1 MSSANAAA
9 IKSSA
14 ADYRNQPDATEL
26 DHIPGSYGLP
36 YFGSSLQFF
45 FNLRG
50 MINDR
55 HRKWG
60 EVSRIRMLS
69 QRGLLVLGADNY
81 QAVYLDRDRNFSTEM
96 GYEASLG
103 MFYKGGLLL
112 RDFDDHKFQR
122 RIMQSAF
129 KTPAMKQ
136 YVATMNPILA
146 QNVREA
152 VGQQP
157 LEFNPFIKEAL
168 LEVGARLF
176 IGVDSRGA
184 ESKDL
189 NSAFT
194 DINEGLIGQ
203 IKKEWP
209 GTRYGKGKKGERYL
223 AQYFSRL
230 IPQRRGHE
238 GDDMLTYMCNEKDE
252 SGNYFDDRDLI
263 AHAAFLLFAAHDTTT
278 SVLNHL
284 VMYSAM
290 DSKLQQRIRDEVKSF
305 NKAAPDYDDLD
316 NMGFLDNCFHEVLRM
331 HPSVPLMTRR
341 TIRECEIG
349 GYRVPANTMLWLPP
363 IFNHTDP
370 RYWSNPET
378 FDPDRFSAERAE
390 HKRHSFCYHPF
401 GGGAHKCIGL
411 HFANM
416 LVKVFMFHFVQA
428 YDYSTPAGF
437 KPKLEWIP
445 LPKPAALPLTLVKRC

>member
-1 MSSANAAA
+1 MSSANAARV
-9 IKSSA
+9 A
-14 ADYRNQPDATEL
+14 AGDYRNQPDATDL
-26 DHIPGSYGLP
+26 DHIPGSDGLP

-45 FNLRG
+45 FNFRG

-55 HRKWG
+55 YRKWG

-96 GYEASLG
+96 GYESSLG

-122 RIMQSAF
+122 RIMQTAF

-136 YVATMNPILA
+136 YVAGMNPIIA
-146 QNVREA
+146 QNVKEA
-152 VGQQP
+152 INTQP
-157 LEFNPFIKEAL
+157 LEFHPFIKSTL

-176 IGVDSRGA
+176 IGVDSRSA
-184 ESKDL
+184 ESQHL
-189 NSAFT
+189 NKAFT
-194 DINEGLIGQ
+194 DIAEGLLGQ
-203 IKKEWP
+203 VKKDWP
-209 GTRYGKGKKGERYL
+209 GTRYRKGKLGERYL
-223 AQYFSRL
+223 AEYFRKL
-230 IPQRRGHE
+230 IPQRRNHD

-252 SGNYFDDRDLI
+252 NGNYFDDKDLI
-263 AHAAFLLFAAHDTTT
+263 AHAGFLLFAAHDTTT

-284 VMYSAM
+284 MMYSAM
-290 DSKLQQRIRDEVKSF
+290 DKQLQQRIRDEVESF
-305 NKAAPDYDDLD
+305 GKALPEYDDLD
-316 NMGFLDNCFHEVLRM
+316 KMTFLDNCFHEVLRL

-341 TIRECEIG
+341 TINECEIG

-370 RYWSNPET
+370 KYWTNPET
-378 FDPDRFSAERAE
+378 FDPDRFSPERAE

-411 HFANM
+411 HFASM
-416 LVKVFMFHFVQA
+416 LTKVFMFQFVQA
-428 YDYSTPAGF
+428 YDYETPAGF

-445 LPKPAALPLTLVKRC
+445 LPKPASLPLTLARRA